1 MSEISPNPDFAVK
14 EIRPQASLGDSG
26 SCWNRNIKDYPKQLG
41 SYSFVDSIDMSR
53 SLLASTQFK

>member
-26 SCWNRNIKDYPKQLG
+26 SCWKN
-41 SYSFVDSIDMSR
+41 MSVHLIFTY
-53 SLLASTQFK
+53 LLTC